1 MPPGLK
7 GEVMTTVK
15 NGDFVQI
22 HYTGTLKD
30 GTVFDSSE
38 GRSPLEFKV
47 GAGGII
53 AGFNDAVL
61 DMKLEGEKSFTL
73 TPDQAYGELRDD
85 LKREFPKDMLGEHQI
100 EVGQMLRFSSPHG
113 PVSGTVLAIEADKF
127 MVDFNHPLAGK
138 TLEFKI
144 KVVGI
149 SDQPTQVSGC
159 SCSSPSDCGSSGCDS
174 CC

>member
-1 MPPGLK
+1 
-7 GEVMTTVK
+7 MTTVK

-22 HYTGTLKD
+22 HYTGTLED

-47 GAGGII
+47 GGGGII

-61 DMKLEGEKSFTL
+61 DMELQGEKNFTL

-85 LKREFPKDMLGEHQI
+85 LKREFPKDMLKDHPV

-113 PVSGTVLAIEADKF
+113 PVSGTVLAIETDKF
-127 MVDFNHPLAGK
+127 TVDFNHPLAGK

-159 SCSSPSDCGSSGCDS
+159 SCSSPSDCGSSDCGS